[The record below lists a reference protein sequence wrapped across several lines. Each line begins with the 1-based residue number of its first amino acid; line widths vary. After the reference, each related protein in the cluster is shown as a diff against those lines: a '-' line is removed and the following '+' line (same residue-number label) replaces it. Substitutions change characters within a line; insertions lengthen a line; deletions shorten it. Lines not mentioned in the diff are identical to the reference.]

1 MNRIPMAAQS
11 SDTNPVSR
19 GTDLTIRP
27 LCLEDAATVSAMLL
41 AQPAQYSRF
50 FFAFDFKEEHIM
62 EILTTKIKDVYSGM
76 FWRGELVGIFMLRG
90 WDSGY
95 DVPSFGVYVAE
106 EYRGQAFMKISLE
119 IAKLTCRLS
128 GARRLMAKI
137 HPDNVSP
144 RGAGRLGFVQTG
156 IETETGNIV
165 YHLEL

>member
-1 MNRIPMAAQS
+1 MVAQS
-11 SDTNPVSR
+11 ANTNPLSQT
-19 GTDLTIRP
+19 TDLTIRP
-27 LCLEDAATVSAMLL
+27 LCIEDAATVSAMLL
-41 AQPAQYSRF
+41 AQSPEYSHF
-50 FFAFDFKEEHIM
+50 FFPFDFNEEDIM
-62 EILTTKIKDVYSGM
+62 EILTKKIKDVYSGM

-95 DVPSFGVYVAE
+95 DVPSYGVYVAE
-106 EYRGQAFMKISLE
+106 QYRGQAFMRISLE

-156 IETETGNIV
+156 VETETGNIV
-165 YHLEL
+165 YHIDL